1 MKFFTGNMRVK
12 WGRMSSM
19 SKGIQNIVYDQKAR
33 SISGRIFLD
42 HIYPYRYK
50 FLLAAFF
57 MLVAALANGAIPFVL
72 KNVFDDIFIQGNRE
86 LLFIVSFSVFVAFTV
101 RGLATFGETFM
112 MSSLG
117 QRIICDLQNRLF
129 SHLMTCDLAFFNA
142 HQSGELISRFT
153 NDITLL
159 RFSVSNAVVGIGRD
173 AITLIVMVSIMFYR
187 DWFLATL
194 AFFLLPTLILP
205 LSKLSRRMRKVTY
218 NTQGAF
224 GKITGQLSQLF
235 QGIRVVKS
243 YGMEQYEIGRIQAAT
258 ERVYTLIVKAAR
270 IRATSSPIVEALGGL
285 SSMMIVL
292 YGGWQVIQQTRTAGE
307 FISFAAAMLLCYE
320 PIKRLGSLNSNLQE
334 GLSAAS
340 RVFEILDMPSFII
353 DHPQAK
359 KLDKVQGVI
368 SFDQVS
374 FRYNDDVEALKDI
387 SFTVPQGGTV
397 ALVGASG
404 SGKSTIINL
413 IPRFYDVT
421 GGDITIDS
429 QSVKSVTLSSLRHH
443 VGLVSQEVMLFDDTI
458 YNNIAYGRMDASAEE
473 IYQAAQLAAADH
485 FIQELPQGY
494 ETMVGENGVALSG
507 GQRQRIAIA
516 RAMLK
521 NAPILL
527 LDEATSALDTH
538 SERLVQE
545 ALDTLMQGKT
555 TIIVAHRL
563 STIVGADQIYVLDK
577 GQIVESGNHETLI
590 KKQGLYAAL
599 WQAQSSATDTST
611 EPLKV

>member
-1 MKFFTGNMRVK
+1 
-12 WGRMSSM
+12 M
-19 SKGIQNIVYDQKAR
+19 SKKNRPILNDHKVRPIINRIVR
-33 SISGRIFLD
+33 D

-57 MLVAALANGAIPFVL
+57 MLVSAMANGAIPFVL
-72 KNVFDDIFIQGNRE
+72 KNVFDDIFVQANRD
-86 LLFIVSFSVFVAFTV
+86 LLFIVSFSVFCAFTL
-101 RGLATFGETFM
+101 RGLAGFGETFL

-129 SHLMTCDLAFFNA
+129 SHLMTCDMAFFNA

-159 RFSVSNAVVGIGRD
+159 RFSVSNAVITICRD
-173 AITLIVMVSIMFYR
+173 AITLLVMVAVMFYR

-194 AFFLLPTLILP
+194 AFILLPTLILP
-205 LSKLSRRMRKVTY
+205 LSKLSRRMRKVTH
-218 NTQGAF
+218 NTQDEF
-224 GKITGQLSQLF
+224 GKITGYLSQIF

-258 ERVYTLIVKAAR
+258 ERAYNLIVKSAR

-285 SSMMIVL
+285 SSMMIIM
-292 YGGWQVIQQTRTAGE
+292 YGGWQVIQQTRTPGE

-334 GLSAAS
+334 GLSAAA
-340 RVFEILDMPSFII
+340 RVFSVLDTPSSIQ
-353 DHPQAK
+353 DLPSAK
-359 KLDKVQGVI
+359 PLKKVNGVI
-368 SFDQVS
+368 SFENVS
-374 FRYNDDVEALKDI
+374 FSYNKDVEALKEV
-387 SFTVPQGGTV
+387 SFAVPQGGTI

-421 GGDITIDS
+421 EGDIIIDG
-429 QSVKSVTLSSLRHH
+429 QSIKSVTLSSLRHH
-443 VGLVSQEVMLFDDTI
+443 VGLVSQEIMLFDDTI
-458 YNNIAYGRMDASAEE
+458 YNNIAYGRLDAAPEE
-473 IYQAAQLAAADH
+473 IYHAAKLAAADS
-485 FIQELPQGY
+485 FIHDLPQGY
-494 ETMVGENGVALSG
+494 DTLAGENGVALSG

-545 ALDTLMQGKT
+545 ALEKLRRGKT

-577 GQIVESGNHETLI
+577 GKIIETGTHDVLI
-590 KKQGLYAAL
+590 KEQGLYAAL
-599 WQAQSSATDTST
+599 WQAQSSGAENDPQ
-611 EPLKV
+611 E